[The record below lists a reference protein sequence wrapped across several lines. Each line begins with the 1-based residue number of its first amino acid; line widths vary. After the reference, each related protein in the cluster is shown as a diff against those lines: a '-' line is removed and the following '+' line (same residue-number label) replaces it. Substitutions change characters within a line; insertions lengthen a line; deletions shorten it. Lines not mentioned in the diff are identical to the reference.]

1 MSEST
6 RLPLFIQISELLRRE
21 ISAGYWLPGERLP
34 TEAELAKKLGV
45 AVGTLRKAL
54 NELEQNGLLERIQG
68 SGTYVKN
75 TPDNSAVYHFFRLEL
90 KSGGGLPNADFL
102 SVEQHTNTY
111 VASLLGLESNAQLWR
126 FRRLRK
132 LDQQPAAMEEIW
144 ISGEHK
150 DDIAPDDLVE
160 SLYVYY
166 REKLGFWISKVQD
179 SITVDHVP
187 DWKHKDFK
195 PEIGSACGYIERLSW
210 SNRDRIEEVSFT
222 WYDPVNVRY
231 AARWT

>member
-54 NELEQNGLLERIQG
+54 TELESNGLLERKQG
-68 SGTYVKN
+68 SGTYVKT

-90 KSGGGLPNADFL
+90 QSGGGLPNADILNVERL
-102 SVEQHTNTY
+102 SNTH
-111 VASLLGLESNAQLWR
+111 VASLLGLPSNAPLWR

-144 ISGEHK
+144 IDGRHIEHVT
-150 DDIAPDDLVE
+150 PEEVVE

-166 REKLGFWISKVQD
+166 RDKLGFWISRVQD
-179 SITVDHVP
+179 SITVGHVP
-187 DWKHKDFK
+187 DWKHADFA
-195 PEIGSACGYIERLSW
+195 PDIGSACGYIERLSW
-210 SNRDRIEEVSFT
+210 SNHDRIDEVSFT
-222 WYDPVNVRY
+222 WYDPEKVRY

>member
-6 RLPLFIQISELLRRE
+6 RLPMFVQISELLRRE
-21 ISAGYWLPGERLP
+21 IAAGYWLPGERLP

-54 NELEQNGLLERIQG
+54 ADLEESGLLERKQG

-75 TPDNSAVYHFFRLEL
+75 AQDKCAVYHFFRLEL
-90 KSGGGLPNADFL
+90 TSGGGLPNADIL
-102 SVEQHTNTY
+102 SIEQHTNTY
-111 VASLLGLESNAQLWR
+111 VASLLGLPSNAPLCR

-144 ISGEHK
+144 IDGKHFDAIRSE
-150 DDIAPDDLVE
+150 DIVE

-166 REKLGFWISKVQD
+166 QEQLGFWISRVQD
-179 SITVDHVP
+179 SITVAPVP
-187 DWKHKDFK
+187 DWKHKDFG
-195 PEIGSACGYIERLSW
+195 PEAGSAAGYIERLSW
-210 SNRDRIEEVSFT
+210 SNQDKIEEVSFT
-222 WYDPVNVRY
+222 WYDPETVRY

>member
-54 NELEQNGLLERIQG
+54 TELESNGLLERKQG

-75 TPDNSAVYHFFRLEL
+75 APDSSAVYHFFRLEL
-90 KSGGGLPNADFL
+90 KSGGGLPNADVL
-102 SVEQHTNTY
+102 NLERHTNTY
-111 VASLLGLESNAQLWR
+111 VASLLGLPSNAPLWR

-144 ISGEHK
+144 IDGRHSEHIPRE
-150 DDIAPDDLVE
+150 DVIE
-160 SLYVYY
+160 SLYVFY

-187 DWKHKDFK
+187 DWKHPDFK
-195 PEIGSACGYIERLSW
+195 PDVGSACGYIERLSW
-210 SNRDRIEEVSFT
+210 SNQDRIEEVSFT
-222 WYDPVNVRY
+222 WYDPETVCY

>member
-6 RLPLFIQISELLRRE
+6 RLPMFVQISELLRRE
-21 ISAGYWLPGERLP
+21 IAAGYWLPGERLP

-54 NELEQNGLLERIQG
+54 ADLEESGLLERKQG

-75 TPDNSAVYHFFRLEL
+75 GQEQNAVYHFFRLEL
-90 KSGGGLPNADFL
+90 QTGGGLPNADVI
-102 SVEQHTNTY
+102 SIEQHTNTY
-111 VASLLGLESNAQLWR
+111 VASLLGLSSNAPLCR

-132 LDQQPAAMEEIW
+132 LDQQPAAIEEIW
-144 ISGEHK
+144 IDGAHFDAICAK
-150 DDIAPDDLVE
+150 DVVE

-166 REKLGFWISKVQD
+166 QEKLGFWISKVQD
-179 SITVDHVP
+179 SITVDKVP
-187 DWKHKDFK
+187 DWKHRDFA
-195 PEIGSACGYIERLSW
+195 PEVGSAAGYIERLSW
-210 SNRDRIEEVSFT
+210 SNRDKIEEVSFT
-222 WYDPVNVRY
+222 WYDPETVRY